1 MEKLRHLMKAKR
13 FFVRVMVLFGCV
25 LVLAISVIS
34 FFLNNHFFKYM
45 QKDAYGMLEQICVN
59 YASQFNGLHQQMNA
73 AASMMTGSTQIKNVF
88 SGRSNHE
95 YDRFAINGE
104 IRSILAQY
112 PCIDSISLI
121 DTRHNFYYNSSTV
134 AKQIL
139 EADTADF
146 FEQQSVTPYSFLVR
160 NEAGTSGEALMSMVI
175 PMGYRQVARQQNN
188 LPVLASGIVINVKA
202 DYFFSTYQKNRG
214 GIGSDILVFNHSGLL
229 CKTTGFENEI
239 ISQLLTKSEGKM
251 QEEAGQIELRIGES
265 NYMVA
270 YQNGAHYTVMVIE
283 EREQLFASMNNFRR
297 DTYAVI
303 GIILLVSLAGV
314 FFLLR
319 RSYSTVA
326 YVLADVSKNQHDDWD
341 VFSYASD
348 EIEYIGIQFDRLRS
362 SLSAH
367 TQKLERTKPY
377 IHKQLIAALL
387 MGHPPVELPLVAE
400 HFPGLAAQQ
409 RYQVLALLMRIPEES
424 ALEDG
429 LSLSQMTTRLEIEQM
444 ASGFLA
450 MQGDMTFVLY
460 ESRVEKHGYL
470 CTYVVCGYAGEEAKL
485 TPAYLAPLCAQYE
498 EKGCAVTL
506 CIGSAADGLDGVQQ
520 SYQHTLSLE
529 KYIFT
534 KGFGAVLDGSEP
546 CGITTSEF
554 LSSFRIKE
562 LIDSVRSV
570 QKENAVKVLDETLN
584 RLALCPPEFARL
596 MVNTLYFHIL
606 QTGSNVLKTLTE
618 EDLPFSV
625 DDVYSESNRMLTLRD
640 VHKHLVAFCE
650 QLMDTI
656 TDAQGNQRYLMYR
669 RIQSVVDRELC
680 NPDLSLAYA
689 AEDVGISAGYAGK
702 IFSAYAG
709 RGFSEYLNQ
718 RRVERARELLCG
730 THLSVNEISSIVGFQ
745 SNTYFI
751 TIFKKSTGMTPN
763 SYRRNA
769 EKTEKMTT

>member
-1 MEKLRHLMKAKR
+1 MEKLKHLMKAKR

-25 LVLAISVIS
+25 LVLAIGVIS
-34 FFLNNHFFKYM
+34 FFLNNHFFRYM
-45 QKDAYGMLEQICVN
+45 QHDAYGMLEQISVN
-59 YASQFNGLHQQMNA
+59 YASQFEGLHQQVNA
-73 AASMMTGSTQIKNVF
+73 AAAMMTGSVQIKNVF

-95 YDRFAINGE
+95 YDRFAVNGE
-104 IRSILAQY
+104 IRGILAQY

-121 DTRHNFYYNSSTV
+121 DTRHGFYYNSSM
-134 AKQIL
+134 KPQQIL
-139 EADTADF
+139 QADMADF
-146 FEQQSVTPYSFLVR
+146 FEKQSVTPYCFLVR
-160 NEAGTSGEALMSMVI
+160 NIASTSGEPLMSMVI
-175 PMGYRQVARQQNN
+175 PTGYRQVARHQNN
-188 LPVLASGIVINVKA
+188 LPVLASGIVVNVKA
-202 DYFFSTYQKNRG
+202 DYFFSTYLEKRD
-214 GIGSDILVFNHSGLL
+214 GIGSDILILNHSGLL
-229 CKTTGFENEI
+229 CKATDFESNILE
-239 ISQLLTKSEGKM
+239 QLLSKSDGRM
-251 QEEAGQIELRIGES
+251 QEDAGQIELHIGDS
-265 NYMVA
+265 HYMVA
-270 YQNGAHYTVMVIE
+270 YQKDAHYTVLVIE
-283 EREQLFASMNNFRR
+283 EKEQLFASTNHFRR
-297 DTYAVI
+297 DTYAMI

-326 YVLADVSKNQHDDWD
+326 YVLADVSKNQSDWD

-400 HFPGLAAQQ
+400 HFPGLAVQQ
-409 RYQVLALLMRIPEES
+409 RYQVLALLIRIPEEN

-429 LSLSQMTTRLEIEQM
+429 LSISQMTTRLEIEQI

-460 ESRVEKHGYL
+460 ESRVEKHGYV
-470 CTYVVCGYAGEEAKL
+470 CSYVVCGYTGEEAKL
-485 TPAYLAPLCAQYE
+485 TSAFLAPLCTQYE
-498 EKGCAVTL
+498 EKGCAVAL
-506 CIGSAADGLDGVQQ
+506 CIGSVVDGLENVQQ

-534 KGFGAVLDGSEP
+534 KGFGIVLDGSEP

-554 LSSFRIKE
+554 LASFRIKE

-570 QKENAVKVLDETLN
+570 QKESAVRVLDETLN

-606 QTGSNVLKTLTE
+606 QTGSNVLKSFTE
-618 EDLPFSV
+618 EELPFSV
-625 DDVYSESNRMLTLRD
+625 DAVYSEYNRLLTLRD
-640 VHKHLVAFCE
+640 VHRHLIAFCE
-650 QLMDTI
+650 LLMDAI
-656 TDAQGNQRYLMYR
+656 ADAQGNQRYQIYR
-669 RIQSVVDRELC
+669 KIQSVVERELC
-680 NPDLSLAYA
+680 NPDLSLAFA
-689 AEDVGISAGYAGK
+689 AEAVSLSSGYAGK

-709 RGFSEYLNQ
+709 HGFSEYLNQ
-718 RRVERARELLCG
+718 RRVEKAKELLCG
-730 THLSVNEISSIVGFQ
+730 THLSVNEISTRVGFQ

-769 EKTEKMTT
+769 EKTGETKA